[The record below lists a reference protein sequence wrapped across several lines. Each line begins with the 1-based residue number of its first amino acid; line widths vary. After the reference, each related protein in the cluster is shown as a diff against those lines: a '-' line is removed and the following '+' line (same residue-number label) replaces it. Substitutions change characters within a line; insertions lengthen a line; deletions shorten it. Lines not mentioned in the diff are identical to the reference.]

1 MTPLMS
7 AVVRGHLCTVRALL
21 RCPGVDVDV
30 RGHLGLTAI
39 MMAVLKGG
47 FHGDR
52 THCEASIRQSIIQS
66 GASGQAPGWQFNRL
80 FGRLNHGL
88 NHGLN
93 HFTVLG
99 DDLGH
104 DLGGQITY

>member
-7 AVVRGHLCTVRALL
+7 AVVRGHLGTVQALL
-21 RCPGVDVDV
+21 RCPGLDVDA

-52 THCEASIRQSIIQS
+52 SHVEAST
-66 GASGQAPGWQFNRL
+66 GW
-80 FGRLNHGL
+80 
-88 NHGLN
+88 
-93 HFTVLG
+93 TICLG
-99 DDLGH
+99 
-104 DLGGQITY
+104 I